1 MHLFFLCQCVLSHRK
16 LTGTQIYIY
25 FNTVISFKTYEIF
38 AVMLTPS
45 SAFL

>member
-1 MHLFFLCQCVLSHRK
+1 MHLFFLSVCII
-16 LTGTQIYIY
+16 TQKIEWYSDDFIKNIY
-25 FNTVISFKTYEIF
+25 ISFKTYEIF

>member
-1 MHLFFLCQCVLSHRK
+1 MHLFFLSVCII
-16 LTGTQIYIY
+16 TQKIDWYSDIYI
-25 FNTVISFKTYEIF
+25 FNKVISFKTYEIF